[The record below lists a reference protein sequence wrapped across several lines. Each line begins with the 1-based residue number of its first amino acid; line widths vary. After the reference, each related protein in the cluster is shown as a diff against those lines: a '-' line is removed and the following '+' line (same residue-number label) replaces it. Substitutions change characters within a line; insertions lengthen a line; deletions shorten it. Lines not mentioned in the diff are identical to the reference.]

1 MGKMSCLPKYVFL
14 FAFICFGLSN
24 NTGSASVGSVTID
37 GKIYNQISFRPE
49 FSINRLKL
57 GLDLY
62 FY

>member
-37 GKIYNQISFRPE
+37 GKIYNQISFL
-49 FSINRLKL
+49 IKL
-57 GLDLY
+57 I
-62 FY
+62 